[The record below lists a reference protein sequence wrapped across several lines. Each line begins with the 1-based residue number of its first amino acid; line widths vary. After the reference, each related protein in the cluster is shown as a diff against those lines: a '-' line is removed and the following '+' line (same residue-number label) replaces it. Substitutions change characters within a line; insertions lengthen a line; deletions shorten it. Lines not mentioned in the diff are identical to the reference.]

1 MTWDRFDDAHDDV
14 LADIRAIKGEIRE
27 LQEKLTAA
35 GAAYPPFERPPHS
48 EGTKDRHGG
57 GPHGWYLDTLDEES
71 ALAAYRDHL
80 KRLSEVGG

>member
-14 LADIRAIKGEIRE
+14 LADIRAIKGEITE
-27 LQEKLTAA
+27 LQGKLTAA
-35 GAAYPPFERPPHS
+35 GIAYPPFEQPPGDDQAP
-48 EGTKDRHGG
+48 EGHGG

-80 KRLSEVGG
+80 RRLLAESQ